1 MDTSLAVPLLIL
13 PVGPAAAVQLLRRSA
28 GRTSLGGGCAG
39 RPGPL
44 PPDGMKQQNRIRPP
58 AVAGQFYPGDAAVLR
73 ATVQALLAGPGGG
86 AGQPPAGAGG
96 QGGEPA
102 AAGAGAARRLPPP
115 KAIIAPHAGYAYSGP
130 IAGSAFRA
138 LAPGTAGGG
147 GVRRVVVIGPAHRVA
162 IRGLA
167 LPDAEGFATP
177 LGEVPLD
184 AEACERLA
192 GLPQVAV
199 RSDAHREEHALEV
212 ELPFLQVLFGDFRLV
227 PLVVGQASGEQ
238 VAEALELVWGDDQ
251 TVVVVSSDLSHFL
264 PAASAER
271 VDRQTA
277 ARIAALTGPLAPD
290 QACGAIPING
300 LLLVARRRALAARQ
314 LDLRHSGDT
323 SGDRS
328 RVVGYGAWAFE
339 PQIHHAG

>member
-1 MDTSLAVPLLIL
+1 
-13 PVGPAAAVQLLRRSA
+13 
-28 GRTSLGGGCAG
+28 
-39 RPGPL
+39 
-44 PPDGMKQQNRIRPP
+44 MKPQSRIRPP

-73 ATVQALLAGPGGG
+73 ATVQALLAGPGGR
-86 AGQPPAGAGG
+86 AAQPVVAAARAGAGD
-96 QGGEPA
+96 QGGDTA
-102 AAGAGAARRLPPP
+102 AAGAGVPGRPSP

-138 LAPGTAGGG
+138 LAPGTAGAGAG

-167 LPDAEGFATP
+167 LPDAAGFATP

-199 RSDAHREEHALEV
+199 RSDAHRDEHALEV
-212 ELPFLQVLFGDFRLV
+212 ELPFLQVLLGDFRLV
-227 PLVVGQASGEQ
+227 PLVVGQASGAQ

-264 PAASAER
+264 PAATAER

-277 ARIAALTGPLAPD
+277 ARIAALAGPLAPD

-300 LLLVARRRALAARQ
+300 LLIVARRRALAARQ

-339 PQIHHAG
+339 PQNHHAA